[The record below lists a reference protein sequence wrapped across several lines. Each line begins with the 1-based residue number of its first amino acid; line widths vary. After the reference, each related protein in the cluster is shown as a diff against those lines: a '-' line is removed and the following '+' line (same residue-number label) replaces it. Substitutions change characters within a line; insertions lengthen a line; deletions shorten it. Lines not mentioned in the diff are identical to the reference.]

1 MDYRDM
7 DEASREKLKKEQIN
21 ERNKKRFSS
30 TFMILASLF
39 MILETVFIMF
49 ASFILGALIVFKW
62 LNLAETNIG
71 GTVYSIMM
79 IFIFIGGLVTGF
91 IIYKNAV
98 RWSIKKFKLKDKLS
112 YDVLNHYFT
121 KEELKS

>member
-30 TFMILASLF
+30 TF